1 MCLGEKDEQYLCGE
15 GEYGMNRNM
24 KWGLLGSVVVI
35 CVLIFI
41 FTQGSP
47 DGAELFRSQGCIN
60 CHSFKGKGGE
70 LCPDLTGV
78 TSRRSDSWIHVQ
90 IKDSKKHNPNSRM
103 PSFGHLSY
111 REISAIIRY
120 LKS

>member
-1 MCLGEKDEQYLCGE
+1 
-15 GEYGMNRNM
+15 MNSTM
-24 KWGLLGSVVVI
+24 KWGLLGSVVAI
-35 CVLIFI
+35 CIIIFL

-47 DGAELFRSQGCIN
+47 DGEKLFNDQGCIG

-70 LCPDLTGV
+70 TCPDLTGV
-78 TSRRSDSWIHVQ
+78 TRRRSDGWIRQQ

-103 PSFGHLSY
+103 PNFGYLSY

>member
-1 MCLGEKDEQYLCGE
+1 
-15 GEYGMNRNM
+15 MNSNV

-35 CVLIFI
+35 CVIIFL

-47 DGAELFRSQGCIN
+47 DGAELFRNQGCVG

-70 LCPDLTGV
+70 ACPDLTGV
-78 TSRRSDSWIHVQ
+78 SRRRSDGWIRQQ
-90 IKDSKKHNPNSRM
+90 IRDSKKHYPNSRM
-103 PSFGHLSY
+103 PGFGHLSY

>member
-1 MCLGEKDEQYLCGE
+1 MTEDILGGRNN
-15 GEYGMNRNM
+15 GINRNM

-35 CVLIFI
+35 CGIIFL

-47 DGAELFRSQGCIN
+47 NGAELFRSQGCIG

-70 LCPDLTGV
+70 TCPDLTAV
-78 TSRRSDSWIHVQ
+78 TQRRSDGWIRQ
-90 IKDSKKHNPNSRM
+90 QLKDSKKHYPNSGM
-103 PSFGHLSY
+103 PGFGHLSY